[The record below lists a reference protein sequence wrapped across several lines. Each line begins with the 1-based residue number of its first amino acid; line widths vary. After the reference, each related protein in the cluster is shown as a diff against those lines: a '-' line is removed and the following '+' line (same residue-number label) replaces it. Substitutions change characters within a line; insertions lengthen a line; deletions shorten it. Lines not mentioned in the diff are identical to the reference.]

1 MTYRIWW
8 LWLALGFSGAVFA
21 QEEKQDKKEEPKQE
35 KQEQDEE
42 KKAPEPEAVWK
53 WVDEGN
59 ADKLKEAFDPTKLVE
74 FLRKGRV
81 FKDAPAG
88 EAKERLK
95 DASGG
100 ETDLWVIVPPR
111 YDKTKPAGVFL
122 VLHGLG
128 GTGEQL
134 KELWR
139 TYAAANNAIVAAPS
153 AQKEP
158 EAARNEDSFGG
169 QIGGKEIPHWWSYRD
184 GNFALSALASLKK
197 RFAID
202 ENRVVLT
209 GYSMG
214 GFGTWNI
221 GLRFPDRFA
230 ALIPYAGGVS
240 RTEYLGL
247 RVDERLRK
255 IHLNSF
261 NLPVYFV
268 HGDAD
273 KTVPV
278 EFDRESKNQLQKL
291 GYPFEYKEIAKGGH
305 VLNVREGGEVMTGIQ
320 KWLKDKVRK
329 PHPKEVKHH
338 ALGDYCARS
347 YWLRIDEFADK
358 AKPAEVRAAVKGQTI
373 ELAATG
379 AKKVTLYLDETL
391 LDLSKPVKVTSG
403 GSTLFEGEVKPDLAV
418 VLESWKARED
428 RDLVYRARVTVELK

>member
-1 MTYRIWW
+1 MSHAAGWVFW
-8 LWLALGFSGAVFA
+8 FAWGFSAAAFA
-21 QEEKQDKKEEPKQE
+21 QEEKKEEAKQE
-35 KQEQDEE
+35 KQDEPE
-42 KKAPEPEAVWK
+42 KKALDAEAVWK
-53 WVDEGN
+53 ALDDGA
-59 ADKLKEAFDPTKLVE
+59 ADALKGLDTAALVE
-74 FLRKGRV
+74 VIRKGRPV
-81 FKDAPAG
+81 KEAAAG
-88 EAKERLK
+88 EVKERLK
-95 DASGG
+95 DAFGG
-100 ETDLWVIVPPR
+100 ETDLWIIVPPK
-111 YDKTKPAGVFL
+111 YDKAKPAGVFL

-128 GTGEQL
+128 GSGEQL

-158 EAARNEDSFGG
+158 EGARNEDSFSAP
-169 QIGGKEIPHWWSYRD
+169 IGGKELLHWWSYRE
-184 GNFALSALASLKK
+184 GSFPLAALAALKR

-221 GLRFPDRFA
+221 GLRYPDRFA
-230 ALIPYAGGVS
+230 ALIPYAGGLS

-278 EFDRESKNQLQKL
+278 EFDRESRNQLQKL
-291 GYPFEYKEIAKGGH
+291 GYSFEYKEIPKGGH
-305 VLNVREGGEVMTGIQ
+305 VLNVREGGEVMTAIQ
-320 KWLKDKVRK
+320 KWIKDKVRK
-329 PHPKEVKHH
+329 PHPRDVKHH

-347 YWLRIDEFADK
+347 YWVKVEEFADK

-379 AKKVTLYLDETL
+379 ARKVALYVDEAV
-391 LDLSKPVKVTSG
+391 LDLSKPIKVTSG
-403 GSTLFEGEVKPDLAV
+403 AATLFEGEVKPDVAV
-418 VLESWKARED
+418 LLESWKARED
-428 RDLVYRARVTVELK
+428 RDLLYRARVVVEPK